1 VSATPKRP
9 KRRLRNRLMLAFAGF
24 ALSVAALFGLYAV
37 AFMYATEDAF
47 FESMLEQE
55 AEAQLRRHALDG
67 AWAEPQQAFMRV
79 YPDRQHFPADLLAA
93 RESEPWR
100 SEFAGRDGRHYHVK
114 ALQPPAPAQGAWLV
128 AEVSRQL
135 VVRPMRDRIL
145 QWLGWSALAVVGLAL
160 ALGAW
165 LARRSTAPL
174 SRLAALVDS
183 MAPNRWPQR
192 IAAGFP
198 DDEVGVLARGLD
210 AMTERTQAFI
220 DREQAFTRDASH
232 ELRTPLA
239 VIRSAGERLLA
250 EPALSAAG
258 REHLLH
264 LRQSAWQLEQTVTT
278 LLTLAREAP
287 SVLPDAPIALL
298 PVLEQVVI
306 EQAVWLDDKPVE
318 VEVDVP
324 GETRIDLPQ
333 PVLHILLSN
342 LIGNAFAHTESG
354 TVDIGIA
361 GGRLR
366 IANRGHPIPA
376 ELRERLH
383 EPFRKREG
391 SAGLGLGL
399 AIVQRLCERYRVDL
413 RLDEEAGAMV
423 VSLALAGSAGSPQDA
438 PGTAESSAARSD

>member
-1 VSATPKRP
+1 MKPPP

-47 FESMLEQE
+47 FDSMLEQE
-55 AEAQLRRHALDG
+55 AAAQLRRHAIDG
-67 AWAEPQQAFMRV
+67 RWSEPQQAFMRV
-79 YPDRQHFPADLLAA
+79 YPDPQHFPADLLAA
-93 RESEPWR
+93 RQSEPWR
-100 SEFAGRDGRHYHVK
+100 SEFAGRDGRHYHLK
-114 ALQPPAPAQGAWLV
+114 ALQPAAPEQGAWLV

-135 VVRPMRDRIL
+135 VVRPMRDRVL
-145 QWLGWSALAVVGLAL
+145 QWLGWSALAVIALAL
-160 ALGAW
+160 AIGAW
-165 LARRSTAPL
+165 LARRSTEPL
-174 SRLAALVDS
+174 SRLAALVDR

-192 IAAGFP
+192 IAEGFP

-220 DREQAFTRDASH
+220 EREQTFTRDASH

-239 VIRSAGERLLA
+239 VIRSAGERLLT
-250 EPALSAAG
+250 EPALSAAS

-287 SVLPDAPIALL
+287 VVLPDAPIALL
-298 PVLEQVVI
+298 PVLERVVI
-306 EQAVWLDDKPVE
+306 EQAVWLDGKPVE

-324 GETRIDLPQ
+324 GEARIDLPQ

-342 LIGNAFAHTESG
+342 LIGNAFAHTEA
-354 TVDIGIA
+354 GIVA
-361 GGRLR
+361 MDVADGRLR
-366 IANRGHPIPA
+366 IANRGHPLPA
-376 ELRERLH
+376 GLRERLH

-413 RLDEEAGAMV
+413 RLDEEAGAML
-423 VSLALAGSAGSPQDA
+423 VSLALAGAADPPKAAPETGEGHSAHPD
-438 PGTAESSAARSD
+438 

>member
-1 VSATPKRP
+1 VSAEKRP
-9 KRRLRNRLMLAFAGF
+9 RRRLRNRLMLAFAGF

-37 AFMYATEDAF
+37 SFMYATEDAF

-55 AEAQLRRHALDG
+55 AATQLRRHALDG
-67 AWAEPQQAFMRV
+67 RWAEPQQAFMRV
-79 YPDRQHFPADLLAA
+79 YTDSAQFPADLAAA
-93 RESEPWR
+93 RRSEPWR
-100 SEFAGRDGRHYHVK
+100 SEFAGRDGRHYHVE
-114 ALQPPAPAQGAWLV
+114 ALRPPAPAPGAWLV

-135 VVRPMRDRIL
+135 VVRPMRDRVL
-145 QWLGWSALAVVGLAL
+145 QWLGWSALAVVGLAV

-174 SRLAALVDS
+174 SRLAALVDT

-198 DDEVGVLARGLD
+198 DDEVGVLARGLE
-210 AMTERTQAFI
+210 AMTRRTQAFI

-264 LRQSAWQLEQTVTT
+264 LRQSAWQLEQTVAT

-287 SVLPDAPIALL
+287 PVLPDAPIALL

-306 EQAVWLDDKPVE
+306 EQAAWLEGKPVE
-318 VEVDVP
+318 VEVGVP
-324 GETRIDLPQ
+324 DEARIDLPQ

-342 LIGNAFAHTESG
+342 LIGNAFAHTDSG
-354 TVDIGIA
+354 TVEIGLA

-376 ELRERLH
+376 ELRGRLH

-423 VSLALAGSAGSPQDA
+423 VSLALAGAATGPGGSPAAA
-438 PGTAESSAARSD
+438 PDPAAHAD